1 MKHYTHG
8 MVCVAHP
15 YAAAAGVEVLQRGG
29 NAIEAAIAVSFA
41 LTVVEPYASGLGGGG
56 FWTIW
61 LPSDTAAGTTTGHGP
76 GRAICLDF
84 RERAPR
90 AATPERYYT
99 PGQTFDELTLS
110 GPLAVAVPGMP
121 AGLTYAAE
129 HYGHLSRYNAGPP
142 HRTGQ
147 PGGRQTASPSPPR
160 WPSN

>member
-29 NAIEAAIAVSFA
+29 NAIDAAIAVSFA
-41 LTVVEPYASGLGGGG
+41 LTVVEPHASGLGGGG

-61 LPSDTAAGTTTGHGP
+61 LAQDTAAETQPGHGP
-76 GRAICLDF
+76 GRAIFLDF

-99 PGQTFDELTLS
+99 PLPPLKPLTS
-110 GPLAVAVPGMP
+110 
-121 AGLTYAAE
+121 
-129 HYGHLSRYNAGPP
+129 
-142 HRTGQ
+142 
-147 PGGRQTASPSPPR
+147 
-160 WPSN
+160 